1 MESKAD
7 NAKKIGTA
15 EAYFGSRLAVF
26 LPLVAVF
33 VALSAAYTFQVKSNW
48 EQRRQ
53 LQTQLAEFGKDL
65 PRIQLVNTKMM
76 ELSRDLV
83 NLGRGNPLAQQIVKE
98 FNIRIDQGGEKKAS
112 GPS

>member
-1 MESKAD
+1 MESTPD
-7 NAKKIGTA
+7 NAKKIGVV
-15 EAYFGSRLAVF
+15 EAYFTSRLAVF

-33 VALSAAYTFQVKSNW
+33 LALSAAYMLQVKGSL

-53 LQTQLAEFGKDL
+53 LKAQLAEFEKDL
-65 PRIQLVNTKMM
+65 PRIQLVNSKML

-83 NLGRGNPLAQQIVKE
+83 NLGRGDPLAQQIVRE
-98 FNIRIDQGGEKKAS
+98 FNIRIDQGGEKKES